1 MGTAIKTPLFR
12 NATVKH
18 AARLDA
24 MGIDGFSCVVY
35 MDGMDFEHTE
45 HGLSPEF
52 LQAWDD
58 MVEFLDKNQRSGDAH
73 LVNLYR
79 ELYFLGASKSITP
92 NESKGYITKILEE
105 FSIQM
110 PPLLRG

>member
-1 MGTAIKTPLFR
+1 
-12 NATVKH
+12 
-18 AARLDA
+18 

-35 MDGMDFEHTE
+35 MSGMDFEHTE

-58 MVEFLDKNQRSGDAH
+58 MVEFLDKNQRRGDVH

-92 NESKGYITKILEE
+92 DNSKSYIANVLKE
-105 FSIQM
+105 FDIEM
-110 PPLLRG
+110 PPLVGG